1 MSERRFPPVHRPS
14 AGPLEGHLA
23 RLRDR
28 RGIIVLG
35 PLIIFVIVL
44 IIMVVAGK
52 IFYPAPRGTYRTE
65 PVPELSYALAPAE
78 VHSGDRVAMRLQ
90 PGDSVWIV
98 RLDNGSAVVFRD
110 GAGREVVGVTSG
122 LLGTERP
129 RG

>member
-1 MSERRFPPVHRPS
+1 MSSRAARTRRFSIPNP
-14 AGPLEGHLA
+14 
-23 RLRDR
+23 LRDQ

-35 PLIIFVIVL
+35 PLILFVLLLIV
-44 IIMVVAGK
+44 MVLAGK

-78 VHSGDRVAMRLQ
+78 VHSGEAVALRLQ

-110 GAGREVVGVTSG
+110 RAGREVIGVTSG
-122 LLGTERP
+122 LLGSRRP
-129 RG
+129 GG